1 MARFIYTNFKPLS
14 QDARMHGGASYR
26 TSYHV
31 GEKSESSVLGGG
43 DLGWLGGGA
52 RRRPSHQPDSG
63 ALRDSAGRSDQR
75 RVPGS
80 SVDQRGC
87 PLIGGAG
94 RSVQRVEDVRLS
106 LLAEIATTVPAGRDL
121 RFITTGLKITT
132 DLERIGDMAVNFCE
146 RALELN
152 QEPQL
157 KPYIDIPRMAT
168 ISQRMIRESLD
179 AFVREDTDLA
189 LKVCK
194 DDQEVDDLN
203 SQIFRE
209 TISFMIGDP
218 LTINRAMKISSISKY
233 LERIADHATNI
244 AEMVIFMVKGK
255 SIRHMKELPAS
266 I

>member
-1 MARFIYTNFKPLS
+1 MRAEHTDKKYEEDLRKLREDILY
-14 QDARMHGGASYR
+14 MGG
-26 TSYHV
+26 
-31 GEKSESSVLGGG
+31 L
-43 DLGWLGGGA
+43 
-52 RRRPSHQPDSG
+52 
-63 ALRDSAGRSDQR
+63 
-75 RVPGS
+75 
-80 SVDQRGC
+80 
-87 PLIGGAG
+87 
-94 RSVQRVEDVRLS
+94 VEDQIQKAVKSLVDRESDLANIIIERDHEVNRLDVDIDDLCIR
-106 LLAEIATTVPAGRDL
+106 LLALHQPAGRDL

-132 DLERIGDMAVNFCE
+132 DLERIGDMAVNICE

-157 KPYIDIPRMAT
+157 KPYIDIPRMAQ
-168 ISQRMIRESLD
+168 IAEGMIRESLD

-194 DDQEVDDLN
+194 DDEQVDQLN

-209 TISFMIGDP
+209 VISFMIGDP
-218 LTINRAMKISSISKY
+218 LTINRAMKLSSISKY

-255 SIRHMKELPAS
+255 SIRHMKELPPS